1 MKSGCST
8 AGCHTANVT
17 ISGEMQV
24 GEQARHTHYSSS
36 MRFFSHELRKRRT
49 EW

>member
-24 GEQARHTHYSSS
+24 GEQARHFTAQW
-36 MRFFSHELRKRRT
+36 EVAG
-49 EW
+49 